1 MVKKV
6 LAAAVFIA
14 ALFGQRT
21 LDSTTA
27 NKLSRDG
34 CVWRSLCQN
43 HGLPETLRSLL
54 HC

>member
-14 ALFGQRT
+14 ALSGQRT

-34 CVWRSLCQN
+34 CVWRSCVKTRPARN
-43 HGLPETLRSLL
+43 PAALL